1 MIFGFWLVM
10 EKGSQWCEPYF
21 FSIHLQQ
28 NIVNCPNESIFD
40 ITICDRKIS
49 SSPFVSWNIKSSGK
63 RSMLRF
69 TCSFSL
75 PVFTPYIFVSLHK
88 SRPLPR
94 DSKCLNCRAKYTIL
108 GYYAYKREKFREFL
122 AHLVNCSYLC
132 GIKIK
137 SHKTMQIPTIDS
149 KCWAAFLEMG
159 ARLVNSP
166 SKY

>member
-63 RSMLRF
+63 RSMLRL

-94 DSKCLNCRAKYTIL
+94 DSKCLNYRAKYTIL
-108 GYYAYKREKFREFL
+108 GYYAYKREKFKEFFGR
-122 AHLVNCSYLC
+122 LVNCLYLC
-132 GIKIK
+132 HKIRRIITN
-137 SHKTMQIPTIDS
+137 HTLNANTNY
-149 KCWAAFLEMG
+149 
-159 ARLVNSP
+159 RL
-166 SKY
+166 